1 MALISQEKVLSVIA
15 SFNPWW
21 QSGTVPKVFLKE
33 FKRNGYYTC
42 KNAFFNDIRR
52 IVVMSG
58 MRRTGK
64 TTIVYQMINEVLA
77 RGVKPQN
84 ILYLTFDHP
93 VIRATDFDS
102 LISMYRNNISDDE
115 EFYVFLDEVQYNKYW
130 TNYLK
135 MLYDLNPMVRAVAT
149 GSASSMVEGA
159 VRESGAG
166 RWTVIKIPTL
176 SFYEYCAIKG
186 IKKNIPKVN
195 VFKMH
200 ELTKQEQTQIMLS
213 LSDLQIQLVK
223 YLQMGG
229 FPEFVNAEDIS
240 YSQRILREDVIDR
253 AIKHDLPSVYDIRS
267 VEELEKVFV
276 YLCYHTSNI
285 INVDAM
291 SKEFEGVSKPTIEK
305 YIAYLESANLISVSK
320 QLNAD
325 GKAVLKSK
333 NKIYVSDSG
342 VRGSIVLGADI
353 VSKPEEMGYS
363 LETSVFKHIK
373 DYFFNLNTL
382 YDVGYIRNNKGAEI
396 DIAVQYV
403 GNPIQYVEAKMRRR
417 SSIKDDDGI
426 IVYGLENTPGYV
438 ISRDATD
445 YGLTQRGKTSLYRI
459 PAFAFLYLI
468 GYNEVL
474 VD

>member
-1 MALISQEKVLSVIA
+1 MAIISQEKVLSVIA

>member
-1 MALISQEKVLSVIA
+1 MAIISQEKVLSVIA

-305 YIAYLESANLISVSK
+305 YIAYLESANLINVSK

-438 ISRDATD
+438 ISRDVTD